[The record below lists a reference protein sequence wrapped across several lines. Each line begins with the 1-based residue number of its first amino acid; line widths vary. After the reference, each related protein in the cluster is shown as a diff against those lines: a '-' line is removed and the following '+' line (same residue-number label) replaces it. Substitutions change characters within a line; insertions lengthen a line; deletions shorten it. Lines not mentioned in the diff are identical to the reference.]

1 MPGLKTYKLFI
12 SHSWSYNDDY
22 YRLEEYLNDASN
34 FDWENLSVPEHDPV
48 TDSQLRRQLRNQ
60 IKPASAVLI
69 LAGMYADHS
78 NAIQMEIDIAQN
90 YDKPIIGIEPWG
102 SQRVPTE
109 VKEPAVEMVGWNTQ
123 SIVDAVRRHG

>member
-22 YRLEEYLNDASN
+22 YRLKEYLNDAAN

-48 TDSQLRRQLRNQ
+48 TDSQLRRQLRKQ

-78 NAIQMEIDIAQN
+78 DAIQMEIDIAQN
-90 YDKPIIGIEPWG
+90 HDKNIIGIKPWG
-102 SQRVPTE
+102 SQRIPTE